1 MDQKNDFASIVA
13 ELPRLHRYAMSLTR
27 DPDRS
32 KDLVQESAAR
42 AMGNMSK
49 WTPGTNL
56 RSWLMAIMH
65 NLFVNDSVRR
75 RPVLTKTGDLDTNA
89 ATPGDQDVRDELRDV
104 ARAFAGLNPGQ
115 RQIIRMAC
123 IEERD
128 FQDIAE
134 QLGIPSG
141 TVRSRL
147 SRARDQL
154 RRNLEIL
161 D

>member
-1 MDQKNDFASIVA
+1 MDQKSDFASIVA
-13 ELPRLHRYAMSLTR
+13 ELPRLHRYALSLTR

-42 AMGNMSK
+42 AIGNLSK

-56 RSWLMAIMH
+56 RSWLMTIMH
-65 NLFVNDSVRR
+65 NLFINESTRHQ
-75 RPVLTKTGDLDTNA
+75 PLLTKTGNLDTDA
-89 ATPGDQDVRDELRDV
+89 AAPGDQDARDELRDV
-104 ARAFAGLNPGQ
+104 ARAFAGLNPSQ
-115 RQIIRMAC
+115 RQIIWMAC

-128 FQDIAE
+128 LQDIAE
-134 QLGIPSG
+134 RLRIPSG

-147 SRARDQL
+147 SRAREQL
-154 RRNLEIL
+154 RRNLKIL

>member
-1 MDQKNDFASIVA
+1 
-13 ELPRLHRYAMSLTR
+13 
-27 DPDRS
+27 
-32 KDLVQESAAR
+32 
-42 AMGNMSK
+42 
-49 WTPGTNL
+49 
-56 RSWLMAIMH
+56 MAIMH